1 MGDLPLVRGKEAG
14 ETDNMTAD
22 SVVLAP
28 VQAQAV
34 GMAREMTAGEIS
46 GFGHDIH
53 SCGVVYVLA
62 DRDVPAATVAASEM
76 ARGVVVGAG
85 NCYGCC

>member
-1 MGDLPLVRGKEAG
+1 M
-14 ETDNMTAD
+14 TDDMTAD

-34 GMAREMTAGEIS
+34 GMAREITAGEIP

-53 SCGVVYVLA
+53 SCGVTYV
-62 DRDVPAATVAASEM
+62 
-76 ARGVVVGAG
+76 G
-85 NCYGCC
+85 